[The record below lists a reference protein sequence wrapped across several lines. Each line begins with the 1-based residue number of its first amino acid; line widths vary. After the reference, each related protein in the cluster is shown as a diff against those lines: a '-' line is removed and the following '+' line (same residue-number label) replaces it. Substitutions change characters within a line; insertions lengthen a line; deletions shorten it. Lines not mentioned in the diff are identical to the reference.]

1 MTRIGLVGCG
11 RWGSLILRDLRTLG
25 CEVLVAVPS
34 EEGQRAA
41 LAAGAQR
48 AVGHIREL
56 PECDAYVVAVP
67 TVLHGEVVLKLAE
80 RGRPIFCEKP
90 LTADVA
96 SARRIVEAAGDRVF
110 VMDKWRYHPGVH
122 LLRDIARTQELGPV
136 QGIHATRVQWGCP
149 HTDVDPV
156 WILMPHDLSI
166 ALEILGELPT
176 PKLANAESD
185 AQGLAMLSAW
195 LEGPVW
201 MHCEI
206 GVRSPRHRR
215 VIELRCRDGIAVL
228 GDAYDEHVAV
238 LRTGDRTFGQ
248 PAPEWERRPFAA
260 TMPLLDELTCFAA
273 YVAGTG
279 PAPKSSAYEGL
290 RIVETVARIRALAGL
305 DGAG

>member
-34 EEGQRAA
+34 EEGHRAA

>member
-185 AQGLAMLSAW
+185 AQGLATLSAW

>member
-1 MTRIGLVGCG
+1 MIRVGLAGCG
-11 RWGSLILRDLRTLG
+11 RWGRLILRDLRALN
-25 CEVLVAVPS
+25 CEVVVAVPS

-41 LAAGAQR
+41 LAAGAEC
-48 AVGHIREL
+48 ALGHIREL

-67 TVLHGEVVLKLAE
+67 TVSHGEVVLELAA
-80 RGRPIFCEKP
+80 RGRPVFCEKP

-122 LLRDIARTQELGPV
+122 LLRDIARSQELGPV

-149 HTDVDPV
+149 HDDVDPV

-166 ALEILGELPT
+166 ALEILGDLPT
-176 PKLANAESD
+176 PKLAKAESD
-185 AQGLAMLSAW
+185 AQGLTTLSAW
-195 LEGPVW
+195 LDGPVW

-215 VIELRCRDGIAVL
+215 VIELRCRDGVAVL

-238 LRTGDRTFGQ
+238 LRTGERVAGQ

-260 TMPLLDELTCFAA
+260 SMPLLDELACFVAH
-273 YVAGTG
+273 VAGTG
-279 PAPKSSAYEGL
+279 PAPKSSAQEGL
-290 RIVETVARIRALAGL
+290 RIVETIARIRALAGL
-305 DGAG
+305 GRND

>member
-166 ALEILGELPT
+166 TLEILGELPT

-185 AQGLAMLSAW
+185 AQGLATLSAW

-228 GDAYDEHVAV
+228 GDAYDEHAAV